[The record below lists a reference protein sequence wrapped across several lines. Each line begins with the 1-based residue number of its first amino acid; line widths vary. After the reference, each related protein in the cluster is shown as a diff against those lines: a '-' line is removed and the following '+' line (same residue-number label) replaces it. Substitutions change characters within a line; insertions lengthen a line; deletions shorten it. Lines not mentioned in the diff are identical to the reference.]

1 LSLLV
6 AGLVVAEMPHR
17 RQAVAVAQAD
27 SEREQAL
34 ASPLALTTPSLSA
47 LAARERVA
55 MAMRAA
61 IPYLALLPPQA
72 VDLAQ
77 RQIPAIGRVA
87 QAALAVDQ
95 AAAAQVVLATLRAYR
110 PHKEITAVP
119 AAMIRRILETQAAVA
134 LVQ

>member
-1 LSLLV
+1 LSSLV
-6 AGLVVAEMPHR
+6 AAQAAAEISHR
-17 RQAVAVAQAD
+17 RQVAAVALVD
-27 SEREQAL
+27 SERGQAL
-34 ASPLALTTPSLSA
+34 AFPLARITPSLSA
-47 LAARERVA
+47 QAARERVA
-55 MAMRAA
+55 MAMRAT
-61 IPYLALLPPQA
+61 IPYLALLLPQA